1 MQETTHSIRLPRP
14 HDAQKAVIREAK
26 RFNVV
31 NCGRRF
37 GKTILGENRI
47 LRPAIERG
55 QPVAWFAPSYK
66 LLLEPWRDILRPLAG
81 IIDRKNATE
90 RRIELT
96 TGGVIE
102 FWSLD
107 DPDAARGRK
116 YARVVVDEAAMIPH
130 LERAWNA
137 ALRPTLADM
146 GGDAWFLSTPK
157 GMNFFWVLHQR
168 GQDAGYPEWASWTM
182 PTSANPHIAPVEV
195 EAMRRDMPERIYR
208 QEVLAEFIPDAGA
221 VFRGVM
227 DAATA
232 AEQEQATPGHEYVI
246 GVDWGKL
253 EDFTVITVIDTTL
266 GEVCYQD
273 RFNQIDYRHQLARLY
288 TIYRRFR
295 PYNVV
300 AERNSMG
307 EPLIEQIRAE
317 GIDVEAFLT
326 TNDTKD
332 AAIMGLA
339 QAFERRELRILNDPV
354 MIGELQAYEAERLP
368 SGKFRYGA
376 PSGMHDDM
384 VMSLALAWHG
394 VTSRHELLAWA

>member
-1 MQETTHSIRLPRP
+1 METITRIKLPRP
-14 HDAQKAVIREAK
+14 HEAQRGVIRNAA

-37 GKTILGENRI
+37 GKTILGEDRI
-47 LRPAIERG
+47 VRQALEGR
-55 QPVAWFAPSYK
+55 PVAWFAPSYK
-66 LLLEPWRDILRPLAG
+66 LLLEPWRDILRRLRP
-81 IIDRKNATE
+81 IIARKNATE
-90 RRIELT
+90 RRVELV
-96 TGGVIE
+96 TGGVVE
-102 FWSLD
+102 FWSLT

-116 YARVVVDEAAMIPH
+116 YATVVVDEAAMIPN

-146 GGDAWFLSTPK
+146 AGDAWFLSTPK

-168 GQDAGYPEWASWTM
+168 GQDPAYAEWQSWTM
-182 PTSANPHIAPVEV
+182 PTSANPFIAPVEV

-221 VFRGVM
+221 IFRGVV

-232 AEQEQATPGHEYVI
+232 TEQEQPIADHEYVI

-253 EDFTVITVIDTTL
+253 EDFTVFTVIDATT
-266 GEVCYQD
+266 GAMAYVE
-273 RFNQIDYRHQLARLY
+273 RSNRIDYRYQLANLY
-288 TIYRRFR
+288 TLYRRYR
-295 PYNVV
+295 PFKVV

-307 EPLIEQIRAE
+307 EPLIEQIASQ
-317 GIDVEAFLT
+317 GIPVEAFLT

-332 AAIMGLA
+332 AVIMGLA
-339 QAFERRELRILNDPV
+339 QAFERRNIEILNDPV
-354 MIGELQAYEAERLP
+354 LIGELQAYEAERLP

-384 VMSLALAWHG
+384 VMSLALAWYG
-394 VTSRHELLAWA
+394 ANNKTEALLWA

>member
-1 MQETTHSIRLPRP
+1 METTHRIKLPRP
-14 HDAQKAVIREAK
+14 HEAQRGVIRNAK

-47 LRPAIERG
+47 LRPALDG

-66 LLLEPWRDILRPLAG
+66 LLLEPWRDILRPLRG
-81 IIDRKNATE
+81 IIARKNATE
-90 RRIELT
+90 RRIELA

-130 LERAWNA
+130 LEQAWNA

-146 GGDAWFLSTPK
+146 AGDAWFLSTPK
-157 GMNFFWVLHQR
+157 GMNWFWVMHTR
-168 GQDAGYPEWASWTM
+168 GQDPAYEEWQSWTM
-182 PTSANPHIAPVEV
+182 PTHANPHIAPSEV

-208 QEVLAEFIPDAGA
+208 QEVMAEFIPDAGA

-227 DAATA
+227 DSATA
-232 AEQEQATPGHEYVI
+232 TEQEEPVRGHEYVI

-253 EDFTVITVIDTTL
+253 EDFTVFTVIDSTT
-266 GEVCYQD
+266 GEMVHVD
-273 RFNQIDYRHQLARLY
+273 RSNRIDYRYQLARLY
-288 TIYRRFR
+288 TLYRKFK
-295 PYNVV
+295 PFKVV

-307 EPLIEQIRAE
+307 EPLIEQIAGE
-317 GIDVEAFLT
+317 GIPVEAFLT

-339 QAFERRELRILNDPV
+339 QAFERRELRILNDP
-354 MIGELQAYEAERLP
+354 MLIGELQAYEAERLP

-394 VTSRHELLAWA
+394 ISSRVELLAWA